1 MNKLKKY
8 LKSREDSILFIL
20 KKPRRL
26 YTAGIFHKL
35 RVDIKKL
42 NALNDIIKYCS
53 PEFKRKKVFSP
64 FKQIFKQ
71 AGKVRDIQIE
81 EAMLKK
87 YFKANLLKEYRKD
100 LRQLRLK
107 EQETYFSI
115 INKKSLRNLI
125 KSRRVIQSFIGDVN
139 KKKIHYYQDDKNIE
153 IARLL
158 NQNHLVKAQA
168 HELRK
173 RLKIVNYNQKII
185 SLKKDDTMQQLE
197 SLTELLGKW
206 NDGQVTIRNLK
217 KAINDSSINTHEVN
231 QLKEIKT
238 LITSDNEKLFSQ
250 IKHTVIGR

>member
-8 LKSREDSILFIL
+8 LKSREESILFIL

-26 YTAGIFHKL
+26 YTAGTFHKL
-35 RVDIKKL
+35 RVELKKL

-53 PEFKRKKVFSP
+53 PEFKRKKIFNP
-64 FKQIFKQ
+64 FKQIFRQ

-87 YFKANLLKEYRKD
+87 YFNTNLLKEYRSG

-107 EQETYFSI
+107 EQDAYFAI
-115 INKKSLRNLI
+115 INKKVLRNLN
-125 KSRRVIQSFIGDVN
+125 KSRRAIQSFIGDVN
-139 KKKIHYYQDDKNIE
+139 KKKAHNYLDNKSVE

-173 RLKIVNYNQKII
+173 RLKIVYYNQKLI
-185 SLKKDDTMQQLE
+185 SFKKNDNMQQLE
-197 SLTELLGKW
+197 SLTDLLGKW

-238 LITSDNEKLFSQ
+238 LLVSDNEKLFSQ
-250 IKHTVIGR
+250 IKQTVIGS

>member
-8 LKSREDSILFIL
+8 LKSREESILFIL

-26 YTAGIFHKL
+26 YTAGTFHKL

-53 PEFKRKKVFSP
+53 PGFKRKKIFSL
-64 FKQIFKQ
+64 FKQIFRQ

-87 YFKANLLKEYRKD
+87 YFKANLLKEYRSG

-107 EQETYFSI
+107 EQDTYFEI
-115 INKKSLRNLI
+115 INKKTLKNVN
-125 KSRRVIQSFIGDVN
+125 KSSRAIQSFIGDVN
-139 KKKIHYYQDDKNIE
+139 KKKAHKYLDNKRVE
-153 IARLL
+153 IAGLL
-158 NQNHLVKAQA
+158 NQNHLAKAQA

-185 SLKKDDTMQQLE
+185 SFKKNDTMQQLE

-217 KAINDSSINTHEVN
+217 KAIKDSSINTHEIN

-250 IKHTVIGR
+250 IKQTVIGR